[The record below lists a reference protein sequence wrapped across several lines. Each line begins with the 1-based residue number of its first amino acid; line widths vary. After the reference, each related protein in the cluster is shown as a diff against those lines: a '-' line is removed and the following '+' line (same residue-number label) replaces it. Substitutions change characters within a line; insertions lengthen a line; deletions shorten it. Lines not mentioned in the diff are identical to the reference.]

1 MDPENNENLTAL
13 SSAIDQIGQEQEPA
27 EQNDRPEPIEAEAK
41 EGEQIEAKADEPS
54 PSSKLAAMLDGMTE
68 DPNGAQAKAAKAAE
82 TEVKAKTEGKP
93 ADGATD
99 GAPNSATN
107 SAPKAPEQEEAEL
120 LEGVKSERGKERI
133 KQVFADKKALESDM
147 GEFRALVQNTGMNAQ
162 EFAKTLEFGRLVNSG
177 DEKNLRVALE
187 MIEDQRTML
196 YSKLGVEAP
205 GIDLLAGH
213 DDLKS
218 AVENMEITR
227 DKAVELVKYRKA
239 DSDKKATQQAAEQAT
254 QNRQQ
259 FDTTVQS
266 AAGTMDAYL
275 TTRTQE
281 VDHLPRMKVLSDHF
295 KDPAKMQ
302 KFVTTYRPEQW
313 AATVQMMYDSI
324 QVPRAPVQSQPQPI
338 RSRPATLGTPTAG
351 AGTPIDRVAQR
362 MEAMGL

>member
-1 MDPENNENLTAL
+1 MDPENNENLDAL
-13 SSAIDQIGQEQEPA
+13 TTAIDQIGAPAEPA
-27 EQNDRPEPIEAEAK
+27 ESVDPVDPTEVVEK
-41 EGEQIEAKADEPS
+41 ETKDGEQIEAKADEPS

-68 DPNGAQAKAAKAAE
+68 DPNGAQAKTAKPADP
-82 TEVKAKTEGKP
+82 EVKADAKEKP
-93 ADGATD
+93 ADNT
-99 GAPNSATN
+99 
-107 SAPKAPEQEEAEL
+107 PKAPEQEEAEL

-133 KQVFADKKALESDM
+133 KQVFADKKALESDI
-147 GEFRALVQNTGMNAQ
+147 GEFRALIQDTGMNAQ
-162 EFAKTLEFGRLVNSG
+162 EFARTLEFGRLVNSG

-218 AVENMEITR
+218 AVDNMEITR

-239 DSDKKATQQAAEQAT
+239 DSDKKAIQQAADTAT

-275 TTRTQE
+275 TTRVQE

-338 RSRPATLGTPTAG
+338 RSRPANLGTPAAG

-362 MEAMGL
+362 MESMGL

>member
-1 MDPENNENLTAL
+1 MIQDNNENLNAL
-13 SSAIDQIGQEQEPA
+13 TSAIDKIGAPTEPVESVEPA
-27 EQNDRPEPIEAEAK
+27 DADETSEHLDAA

-54 PSSKLAAMLDGMTE
+54 PASKLAAMLDGMTE
-68 DPNGAQAKAAKAAE
+68 DPNGEQAKAAKPVE
-82 TEVKAKTEGKP
+82 PEVKAKTEEKP
-93 ADGATD
+93 AD
-99 GAPNSATN
+99 

-133 KQVFADKKALESDM
+133 KQVFADKKALESDIS
-147 GEFRALVQNTGMNAQ
+147 EFRTLVQSTGMNPQ
-162 EFAKTLEFGRLVNSG
+162 EFAQTLEFGRLVNSG

-187 MIEDQRTML
+187 MVEGQRTML

-205 GIDLLAGH
+205 GIDLLTGH

-239 DSDKKATQQAAEQAT
+239 DGEKQARQQADQAAA
-254 QNRQQ
+254 QNKQQ
-259 FDTTVQS
+259 FDQTVTS
-266 AAGTMDAYL
+266 AAGTMEAYL
-275 TTRTQE
+275 GTRNQE

-313 AATVQMMYDSI
+313 ADTVQMMYDSI
-324 QVPRAPVQSQPQPI
+324 QVPRAPTQSQPQPI
-338 RSRPATLGTPTAG
+338 RSRPANLGTPAAG
-351 AGTPIDRVAQR
+351 GNTPIDRVAQR
-362 MEAMGL
+362 MESMGL

>member
-1 MDPENNENLTAL
+1 MDPENNENLTNL
-13 SSAIDQIGQEQEPA
+13 TSAIDQIGQEPEST
-27 EQNDRPEPIEAEAK
+27 EQIDPPENIEAEAK
-41 EGEQIEAKADEPS
+41 EGEQIEADEPS

-68 DPNGAQAKAAKAAE
+68 DPNGAQAKAEKPVE
-82 TEVKAKTEGKP
+82 PEVKAKTEEKP
-93 ADGATD
+93 AD
-99 GAPNSATN
+99 

-133 KQVFADKKALESDM
+133 KQVFADKKALENDI
-147 GEFRALVQNTGMNAQ
+147 GEFRTLVQNTGMNAQ
-162 EFAKTLEFGRLVNSG
+162 EFARTLEFGRLVNSG
-177 DEKNLRVALE
+177 EEKNLRVALE

-205 GIDLLAGH
+205 GIDLLTGH

-239 DSDKKATQQAAEQAT
+239 DSDKKAAQQAAEQAT
-254 QNRQQ
+254 QSRQQ

-275 TTRTQE
+275 TTRVQE

-338 RSRPATLGTPTAG
+338 RSRPANLGTPAAG

-362 MEAMGL
+362 MESMGL